1 MITIDLK
8 AKPRVKR
15 WLEENK
21 INFKT
26 LQTTA
31 NIFFNQIQKRSKGH
45 KHYNLEIKNCQHVSS
60 GYYFGFDE
68 LHVTQKLDQ
77 NGWSSDKKFD
87 TFVAH
92 FLHEFRHWIQDNMLK
107 VEEHR
112 LNYTDQ
118 DCEKSNDKYYYNKWE
133 VDARKF
139 ERKYKKDFIELYYL
153 LDELSNK
160 KLFY

>member
-15 WLEENK
+15 WLKDNK

-26 LQTTA
+26 LQKTV
-31 NIFFNQIQKRSKGH
+31 NIFFNQIQKRSKSN
-45 KHYNLEIKNCQHVSS
+45 KHYNIEIKPCSQYSS
-60 GYYFGFDE
+60 GYYFGFAE
-68 LHVTQKLDQ
+68 LHVTRHLDQ

-87 TFVAH
+87 TFAGH
-92 FLHEFRHWIQDNMLK
+92 FLHEFRHWIQDNMLN
-107 VEEHR
+107 VSEHR
-112 LNYTDQ
+112 LNYTDE
-118 DCEKSNDKYYYNKWE
+118 DSEKENNKYYYNKWE

-139 ERKYKKDFIELYYL
+139 ERQYKRDFIDLYYL
-153 LDELSNK
+153 LDTLSSK

>member
-15 WLEENK
+15 WLKENR
-21 INFKT
+21 ISFPT
-26 LQTTA
+26 LQKAA
-31 NIFFNQIQKRSKGH
+31 NIFFNQIQRRSKTNR
-45 KHYNLEIKNCQHVSS
+45 HYNLEIKTCPTASS

-87 TFVAH
+87 TFAAH
-92 FLHEFRHWIQDNMLK
+92 FLHEFRHWIQDNMLH
-107 VEEHR
+107 VAEGR

-118 DCEKSNDKYYYNKWE
+118 DCEKSNDRYYYNKWE

-139 ERKYKKDFIELYYL
+139 ERKYKRDFIDLYHL
-153 LDELSNK
+153 LDALSNK

>member
-15 WLEENK
+15 WLKENR

-31 NIFFNQIQKRSKGH
+31 NIFFNQIQRRSKSN
-45 KHYNLEIKNCQHVSS
+45 KHYNLEIKTCPQLSS

-68 LHVTQKLDQ
+68 LHVTRKLDQ

-87 TFVAH
+87 TFAAH
-92 FLHEFRHWIQDNMLK
+92 FLHEFRHWIQDNMLQ
-107 VEEHR
+107 VEENL
-112 LNYTDQ
+112 LNYSDQ
-118 DCEKSNDKYYYNKWE
+118 DCEKSNNKYYYNKWE

-139 ERKYKKDFIELYYL
+139 ERKYKKEFIQLYYL
-153 LDELSNK
+153 LEELSNK

>member
-31 NIFFNQIQKRSKGH
+31 NIFFNQIQKRSKSN
-45 KHYNLEIKNCQHVSS
+45 KHYNIEIKTCQHHSS

-68 LHVTQKLDQ
+68 LHVTQELDQ

-87 TFVAH
+87 TFAAH
-92 FLHEFRHWIQDNMLK
+92 FLHEFRHWIQDNMLQ
-107 VEEHR
+107 VAENR

-118 DCEKSNDKYYYNKWE
+118 DCEKENDKYYYNKWE

-139 ERKYKKDFIELYYL
+139 ERQYKKDFIDLYYL
-153 LDELSNK
+153 LDNLSTK
-160 KLFY
+160 KLFN